1 MAQAGPE
8 LQGSADSLASALYSA
23 GPTGTRSQ
31 LPTISS
37 ARCLEVSGSSSRQE
51 IKMLQRASS
60 CCYFSFCSLSAPR
73 ASTLPSPP
81 HTLLH
86 STQTQATRR
95 GSLQAREHSMQ
106 NSSVPDAERLQLTLT
121 RGRRGLQ
128 LTLTRGCRALP
139 THTHVDTE
147 ASLTLTHECRGPSAF
162 RAVFPPQK
170 LLPQ

>member
-1 MAQAGPE
+1 
-8 LQGSADSLASALYSA
+8 
-23 GPTGTRSQ
+23 
-31 LPTISS
+31 
-37 ARCLEVSGSSSRQE
+37 
-51 IKMLQRASS
+51 MLQRASF

-121 RGRRGLQ
+121 RGYRTHMWVQSTSNSHSHVGAEVSNSHSHVGAERFQ
-128 LTLTRGCRALP
+128 LTLM
-139 THTHVDTE
+139 
-147 ASLTLTHECRGPSAF
+147 
-162 RAVFPPQK
+162 
-170 LLPQ
+170 